1 MIAQSHLNYLLLVIS
16 FLGIQTDPGRTMTFL
31 DFPESST
38 TKTDKLLKSA
48 VENEKSP
55 TKQPAAQILSRVPPK
70 IEPIRSE
77 VLSRAAAFLPQLAAS
92 NRAILQRNPEE
103 INIEMLKGD
112 ETEVIEMKLGLGV
125 FEEKKKK
132 SSESDESSS
141 DSDSSSEDSEE
152 MTEDKTGK
160 RKIIVLPSEIRAAA
174 QSESNRIDPFER
186 VINSLLL
193 FDGSTDEGEAEE
205 VEEQSADDEDE
216 DEDMEVLDF
225 E

>member
-1 MIAQSHLNYLLLVIS
+1 
-16 FLGIQTDPGRTMTFL
+16 MTFL
-31 DFPESST
+31 DFPESSSSPSL
-38 TKTDKLLKSA
+38 KTDKLLKSA
-48 VENEKSP
+48 GINEKES
-55 TKQPAAQILSRVPPK
+55 TKPPAERILQRVPPK
-70 IEPIRSE
+70 IELIRSE

-125 FEEKKKK
+125 FEEKKSEG
-132 SSESDESSS
+132 SSFSSDTSS
-141 DSDSSSEDSEE
+141 DSDEA
-152 MTEDKTGK
+152 TTVTLRGK
-160 RKIIVLPSEIRAAA
+160 RKILVLPSEISAAA
-174 QSESNRIDPFER
+174 QSESNKIDPFER

-193 FDGSTDEGEAEE
+193 FDGSTEEEETDEEGEADEG
-205 VEEQSADDEDE
+205 DDSDNDCVSGP